1 MYSIR
6 RWLAIAALV
15 IMLPMAWQVAIGQI
29 GLFDAGKRAAVLLIA
44 VFFIGRILIFGVRQL
59 ADTLD
64 GAWEGIE
71 SDSDEESEDSEKSS

>member
-15 IMLPMAWQVAIGQI
+15 IMLPMAWQVAMGQI
-29 GLFDAGKRAAVLLIA
+29 GLFDAGKRAAVLLVA
-44 VFFIGRILIFGVRQL
+44 VFLIGRLLIFGVRQL

-64 GAWEGIE
+64 GTWEGMEGE
-71 SDSDEESEDSEKSS
+71 SEESENSS